1 MKKTWL
7 ICLVL
12 ASFVCGCQ
20 SKKESNA
27 VLFEKFLDKNVASFA
42 KVMAESGVDTIQA
55 KKYCRCVFTQLY
67 GIDSTFFKL
76 PNDSINSLIDK
87 HSLLIEEKCGN
98 LKKWLS
104 LLFRSTAGN
113 RFLSSSFHYPLKR
126 PVDGGG
132 RPVVNRDP
140 TLSPQSPFSLLS
152 FVILLGTWH
161 KYWRQIWKDVISLA
175 ERRMKGYPYII
186 NRLIIWMF
194 WLKCKDERRTRITD
208 LVRGSDAIYPYT
220 KRCRALLK
228 TSRPFGNAYIR
239 IGSRVYSRWATRT
252 YASGHTYVRVSL
264 YIYMDIRWCE
274 I

>member
-87 HSLLIEEKCGN
+87 HSLL
-98 LKKWLS
+98 LS
-104 LLFRSTAGN
+104 LI
-113 RFLSSSFHYPLKR
+113 H
-126 PVDGGG
+126 
-132 RPVVNRDP
+132 
-140 TLSPQSPFSLLS
+140 
-152 FVILLGTWH
+152 I
-161 KYWRQIWKDVISLA
+161 
-175 ERRMKGYPYII
+175 
-186 NRLIIWMF
+186 
-194 WLKCKDERRTRITD
+194 
-208 LVRGSDAIYPYT
+208 
-220 KRCRALLK
+220 
-228 TSRPFGNAYIR
+228 
-239 IGSRVYSRWATRT
+239 
-252 YASGHTYVRVSL
+252 
-264 YIYMDIRWCE
+264 
-274 I
+274 

>member
-87 HSLLIEEKCGN
+87 HSLLIIDRREMWKSEEMIITIIPLYSRKSVS
-98 LKKWLS
+98 LVILS
-104 LLFRSTAGN
+104 LS
-113 RFLSSSFHYPLKR
+113 
-126 PVDGGG
+126 V
-132 RPVVNRDP
+132 
-140 TLSPQSPFSLLS
+140 
-152 FVILLGTWH
+152 
-161 KYWRQIWKDVISLA
+161 
-175 ERRMKGYPYII
+175 E
-186 NRLIIWMF
+186 
-194 WLKCKDERRTRITD
+194 
-208 LVRGSDAIYPYT
+208 
-220 KRCRALLK
+220 
-228 TSRPFGNAYIR
+228 TS
-239 IGSRVYSRWATRT
+239 
-252 YASGHTYVRVSL
+252 
-264 YIYMDIRWCE
+264 C
-274 I
+274 

>member
-87 HSLLIEEKCGN
+87 LSLLIEEKCGN
-98 LKKWLS
+98 LKK
-104 LLFRSTAGN
+104 
-113 RFLSSSFHYPLKR
+113 
-126 PVDGGG
+126 
-132 RPVVNRDP
+132 
-140 TLSPQSPFSLLS
+140 
-152 FVILLGTWH
+152 
-161 KYWRQIWKDVISLA
+161 
-175 ERRMKGYPYII
+175 
-186 NRLIIWMF
+186 
-194 WLKCKDERRTRITD
+194 
-208 LVRGSDAIYPYT
+208 
-220 KRCRALLK
+220 
-228 TSRPFGNAYIR
+228 
-239 IGSRVYSRWATRT
+239 
-252 YASGHTYVRVSL
+252 
-264 YIYMDIRWCE
+264 
-274 I
+274 

>member
-1 MKKTWL
+1 MNYGSGSPLPPSCTCGCSGCIWDDDGKTWL

-98 LKKWLS
+98 LKK
-104 LLFRSTAGN
+104 
-113 RFLSSSFHYPLKR
+113 
-126 PVDGGG
+126 
-132 RPVVNRDP
+132 
-140 TLSPQSPFSLLS
+140 
-152 FVILLGTWH
+152 
-161 KYWRQIWKDVISLA
+161 
-175 ERRMKGYPYII
+175 
-186 NRLIIWMF
+186 
-194 WLKCKDERRTRITD
+194 
-208 LVRGSDAIYPYT
+208 
-220 KRCRALLK
+220 
-228 TSRPFGNAYIR
+228 
-239 IGSRVYSRWATRT
+239 
-252 YASGHTYVRVSL
+252 
-264 YIYMDIRWCE
+264 
-274 I
+274 

>member
-98 LKKWLS
+98 LNK
-104 LLFRSTAGN
+104 
-113 RFLSSSFHYPLKR
+113 
-126 PVDGGG
+126 
-132 RPVVNRDP
+132 
-140 TLSPQSPFSLLS
+140 
-152 FVILLGTWH
+152 
-161 KYWRQIWKDVISLA
+161 
-175 ERRMKGYPYII
+175 
-186 NRLIIWMF
+186 
-194 WLKCKDERRTRITD
+194 
-208 LVRGSDAIYPYT
+208 
-220 KRCRALLK
+220 
-228 TSRPFGNAYIR
+228 
-239 IGSRVYSRWATRT
+239 
-252 YASGHTYVRVSL
+252 
-264 YIYMDIRWCE
+264 
-274 I
+274 

>member
-87 HSLLIEEKCGN
+87 YNPQNEM
-98 LKKWLS
+98 
-104 LLFRSTAGN
+104 FR
-113 RFLSSSFHYPLKR
+113 
-126 PVDGGG
+126 
-132 RPVVNRDP
+132 
-140 TLSPQSPFSLLS
+140 
-152 FVILLGTWH
+152 LLGTKRSFSQNETFFFSH
-161 KYWRQIWKDVISLA
+161 P
-175 ERRMKGYPYII
+175 YPALF
-186 NRLIIWMF
+186 RLISHF
-194 WLKCKDERRTRITD
+194 
-208 LVRGSDAIYPYT
+208 
-220 KRCRALLK
+220 
-228 TSRPFGNAYIR
+228 
-239 IGSRVYSRWATRT
+239 
-252 YASGHTYVRVSL
+252 
-264 YIYMDIRWCE
+264 
-274 I
+274 